1 MEIWEDK
8 LINYGEKIKKKHE
21 KIRDEKLRKEMKECT
36 FTPMIH
42 ENEGFS
48 NDVVH
53 QDKCLSLHDLYEK

>member
-1 MEIWEDK
+1 M
-8 LINYGEKIKKKHE
+8 KKKHE

-42 ENEGFS
+42 ENGEIS
-48 NDVVH
+48 NDVAH